1 MEAQALFQKKV
12 RLTKPVEKQ
21 DINEAIKQEAKKIRD
36 ILKFH
41 KIVPKMSGV
50 GDYQSSK
57 ITKDTTLLSL
67 GFEVKT
73 KASQALKVLVEEFG
87 YVASLK
93 DSVIQISLNKTPIKK
108 VPIKNQPTL
117 FSGNS
122 AIDVKENSIEKS
134 VEKTPEVKAITTI
147 AIPAPLKGDQYIY
160 DMRDKRLAEEV
171 AKLQQLKD
179 RAKRIMNLVIAEF
192 GLTSVK
198 TDKANGY
205 RSSKITNTDIK
216 GYRIGLPTREKAL
229 EVKTFLE
236 SKHYLVSINNTDL
249 TISLDK
255 TTNEVKEIKHEEIST
270 VTKMQ
275 SMIEDLKTVQE
286 KALTAHLT
294 PEMIGSRV
302 WDYMESNQ
310 LHVVDGMKKLSVAD
324 LLRGTQLATWDKDS
338 FVLLVTEALK

>member
-12 RLTKPVEKQ
+12 RLIKSGEKQ
-21 DINEAIKQEAKKIRD
+21 DITETIKQEAKKIRD

-41 KIVPKMSGV
+41 KIVPKISGV

-73 KASQALKVLVEEFG
+73 KATQALRVLAEEFG

-93 DSVIQISLNKTPIKK
+93 DSVIQISLNKAPIKK
-108 VPIKNQPTL
+108 IPIKNQPTL

-122 AIDVKENSIEKS
+122 AIGVKDNVIEKPA
-134 VEKTPEVKAITTI
+134 EKTPEIKAIPT
-147 AIPAPLKGDQYIY
+147 PPKGDQYIY
-160 DMRDKRLAEEV
+160 DMRDKRLADEV

-179 RAKRIMNLVIAEF
+179 RAKRLMNLVIAEF

-198 TDKANGY
+198 TDKVNGY

-236 SKHYLVSINNTDL
+236 SKHYLVSINNNDL
-249 TISLDK
+249 TVSLDK
-255 TTNEVKEIKHEEIST
+255 TPQEVKEIKHEEVSTIS
-270 VTKMQ
+270 KMQ
-275 SMIEDLKTVQE
+275 SMIEDLKTTQE
-286 KALTAHLT
+286 KAMTAHLT